1 MHSPHTADLGDRIE
15 RLAAQIHAATAE
27 LVTLAAQLDTGGS
40 WAEVGMRSC
49 AHWLSVNIGVGL
61 WTGGELVRA
70 GHALATLPRI
80 AAAFS
85 EGRLSFDKV
94 RAVTAVAT
102 PDDEEI
108 WLEVALHG
116 SGAQLNRICRAVRRS
131 LDASDPRR
139 ADDELAHRGVRVWWR
154 DDGMLELL
162 AVLPREDGGVAMA
175 AIEAAATTIAGERPP
190 LLEGDL
196 RPVGPLRLT
205 QPVLRADA
213 LVHICEDS
221 IAGAARE
228 PVVAP
233 TRQMVVHV
241 DAGVLSEGDPGGRS
255 HIEGGPWVSA
265 DSVRWLS
272 CDSDVV
278 TITER
283 DRLPIDVGR
292 IRRLISPRLRLA
304 LQARD
309 QGCRFPGCSVP
320 ASRAEGHHIKHW
332 VEGGRTD
339 LANLISLCRFIIA
352 GIMRAS
358 SPSECWTAATFGSKR
373 ATARRCNR

>member
-1 MHSPHTADLGDRIE
+1 MSACREHVFDPMLGMDSSHTSDIGERIGL
-15 RLAAQIHAATAE
+15 LAAQIHGATAE
-27 LVTLAAQLDTGGS
+27 LVTLAAQLDTDGS

-49 AHWLSVNIGVGL
+49 AHWLSVNIGVAMR
-61 WTGGELVRA
+61 TGCELVRA

-94 RAVTAVAT
+94 RAVTTVAT

-108 WLEVALHG
+108 WLGVALHS
-116 SGAQLNRICRAVRRS
+116 SGGQLNRICRAVRRS
-131 LDASDPRR
+131 LDTSDPRR
-139 ADDELAHRGVRVWWR
+139 ADDELARRGVQVWWR

-162 AVLPREDGGVAMA
+162 AVLPREDGAVVMA
-175 AIEAAATTIAGERPP
+175 AIEAAATTIAGERR
-190 LLEGDL
+190 
-196 RPVGPLRLT
+196 RPSDGELVPIGPLRLT

-213 LVHICEDS
+213 LVRVCEDS
-221 IAGAARE
+221 IAIAATE

-241 DAGVLSEGDPGGRS
+241 DAGVLSDGDPGGRS
-255 HIEGGPWVSA
+255 HIEGGPWLSSE
-265 DSVRWLS
+265 SVRWLS

-292 IRRLISPRLRLA
+292 VRRLISPRLRLA

-309 QGCRFPGCSVP
+309 QGCRFPGGSVP

-339 LANLISLCRFIIA
+339 LANLISLCRFHHRRQHS
-352 GIMRAS
+352 G
-358 SPSECWTAATFGSKR
+358 ECTV
-373 ATARRCNR
+373 